1 MTKDME
7 LILAA
12 KAEFPETFGLRAF
25 HGDVFRISEAASY
38 VVWGPERS
46 MQYGAAMLHQNGSV
60 MLYTQRYVDG
70 EWLAFAKG
78 SPAELRAQIV
88 RLK

>member
-1 MTKDME
+1 MTGDME

-25 HGDVFRISEAASY
+25 RGDVFRISEAASY
-38 VVWGPERS
+38 VTGR
-46 MQYGAAMLHQNGSV
+46 AV
-60 MLYTQRYVDG
+60 MLYTQRLVDG
-70 EWLAFAKG
+70 EWRAFAKG

>member
-25 HGDVFRISEAASY
+25 RGDVFRISEAASY
-38 VVWGPERS
+38 VTGK
-46 MQYGAAMLHQNGSV
+46 AV
-60 MLYTQRYVDG
+60 MLYTQRLVDG
-70 EWLAFAKG
+70 EWRAFAKG
-78 SPAELRAQIV
+78 SPSELRAQVV

>member
-12 KAEFPETFGLRAF
+12 KSEFPATFGLRAF
-25 HGDVFRISEAASY
+25 RGDVFRISEAASY
-38 VVWGPERS
+38 VTG
-46 MQYGAAMLHQNGSV
+46 GAV
-60 MLYTQRYVDG
+60 MLYTQRYSDG
-70 EWLAFAKG
+70 QWRAFAKG
-78 SPAELRAQIV
+78 SPSELRAQIV

>member
-12 KAEFPETFGLRAF
+12 KSEFPETFGLRAF
-25 HGDVFRISEAASY
+25 RGDVFRISEAASY
-38 VVWGPERS
+38 VTKGGMGCYVAP
-46 MQYGAAMLHQNGSV
+46 SV
-60 MLYTQRYVDG
+60 MLYTQRYSDG
-70 EWLAFAKG
+70 QWQAFAKG